1 MLFRLWQRARRGSIL
16 EYGALL
22 VVDGPKARIVTAV
35 EHDHEAGGGMLDK
48 HQKACPAH
56 PATWW
61 RTRANGCGSAVE
73 SGRLT
78 PSHRRVSTLSGRA
91 SSSTSRSCP
100 RRSVRRRD
108 GRWDVVPRALIH

>member
-61 RTRANGCGSAVE
+61 RTRA
-73 SGRLT
+73 
-78 PSHRRVSTLSGRA
+78 RRRRRITTRSPPPQTLPRTLS
-91 SSSTSRSCP
+91 SSP
-100 RRSVRRRD
+100 K
-108 GRWDVVPRALIH
+108 